1 VVERGIATCRLAVR
15 GKVAYV
21 NVALGE
27 EGAEITLGA
36 VALEEMGLAVD
47 PKRQELIPSP
57 LWPLAAR

>member
-1 VVERGIATCRLAVR
+1 M
-15 GKVAYV
+15 AYV

-36 VALEEMGLAVD
+36 VALEEMGLDVD

-57 LWPLAAR
+57 LWLLASR

>member
-1 VVERGIATCRLAVR
+1 M
-15 GKVAYV
+15 AYV